1 MLNGSFSGVL
11 QLTRK
16 NSILPPLT
24 RVKLA
29 NSKHGNGQNHRKNR
43 KGINGIHT
51 HIPLIP
57 KDMKRNVYL
66 ELIEYLLGV
75 MKQQV

>member
-1 MLNGSFSGVL
+1 MLNDSFSGLL

-16 NSILPPLT
+16 SSILPPLT
-24 RVKLA
+24 PVKLA
-29 NSKHGNGQNHRKNR
+29 NPKHGNGQNHRKYR

-51 HIPLIP
+51 HILLIP
-57 KDMKRNVYL
+57 IDTKRNVYL